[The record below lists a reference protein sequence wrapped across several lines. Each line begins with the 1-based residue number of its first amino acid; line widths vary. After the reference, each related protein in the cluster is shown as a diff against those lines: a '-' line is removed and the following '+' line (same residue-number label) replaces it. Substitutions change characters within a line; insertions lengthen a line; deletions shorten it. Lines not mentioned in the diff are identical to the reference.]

1 MGQTLD
7 KSSSYTTF
15 FFSWDQYPRTGPGR
29 GKQAYAPLPISAFVW
44 IRIRIIWI
52 DKLSKALL
60 SAYLYVDGFGSAF
73 FVCGSMASF
82 LSESDT
88 TGFFGSD
95 WFQTGSVSRIQFT
108 IPDPKHCYNIVLAF
122 KMLLTPRY
130 LCFHKLLRS
139 RKTVESVS
147 EPRVYTIHIS
157 IH

>member
-1 MGQTLD
+1 MLP
-7 KSSSYTTF
+7 SPYL
-15 FFSWDQYPRTGPGR
+15 
-29 GKQAYAPLPISAFVW
+29 PLS
-44 IRIRIIWI
+44 
-52 DKLSKALL
+52 
-60 SAYLYVDGFGSAF
+60 GFGSELF
-73 FVCGSMASF
+73 GINNYSKHCF
-82 LSESDT
+82 LLTFTLMDSDLLFLFADPWQVFYPDLT
-88 TGFFGSD
+88 HPFFFGSD

>member
-1 MGQTLD
+1 MNNIQYTYIMSMFEIWIRMDPHVLRPLD
-7 KSSSYTTF
+7 LDPHF
-15 FFSWDQYPRTGPGR
+15 LFANP
-29 GKQAYAPLPISAFVW
+29 W
-44 IRIRIIWI
+44 IRIRIFCLPIHR
-52 DKLSKALL
+52 
-60 SAYLYVDGFGSAF
+60 FGSAF